1 MKKILET
8 PLRIKSGNVPIRS
21 GSWDRYILADGIIY
35 VFDDGRI
42 CWSNER
48 RLFVRDQRLLRKL
61 FRVCENNAPCFVC
74 AYGGLMN
81 EVPVASRKMVVST
94 ICAMTGAKP

>member
-1 MKKILET
+1 MNKLLDS

-21 GSWDRYILADGIIY
+21 GSWNRCVEAEGIY

-42 CWSNER
+42 CWTNER

-61 FRVCENNAPCFVC
+61 FRICENKAPCFVC

-81 EVPVASRKMVVST
+81 EVPVDARKMVVST
-94 ICAMTGAKP
+94 ICEMTGCRP